1 MNADRHARVKAVF
14 LEACA
19 TPVDQRRAFLSRAC
33 ANDLDLQGE
42 AERLLSHHE
51 SKEQPAAR
59 ANEPHDATVLT
70 DDSAELLET
79 PHFSTGHLIA
89 DRYRVVSLLG
99 EGGTGRVYRVE
110 DLRLNMT
117 VALKFMPRLAALD
130 PAWRRRVESEVK
142 LSRSVSHPC
151 VCRVFDLGEVDGL
164 PYISMEF
171 VEGED
176 LASLRHRIGRLP
188 GDRATQIARQICAG
202 LAASHA
208 RGVLHR
214 DLKPSNIMLDAQG
227 NVRITDFGLAVIES
241 GKDRAEWIAGTPR
254 YMAPELFTGA
264 PPSKQSDIYA
274 LGLVLYELFTG
285 QPAFTADNA
294 AGYARCHR
302 KVEPPTPTSI
312 APQIDPSV
320 EAVILSC
327 LRKDPAERPASVL
340 HVAAALPGGSLLAA
354 ALAAGEIPTR
364 ELLAAAATERRVS
377 PRSMRWVASSSLT
390 LFITSILL
398 GHNTHP
404 ITATQGALSPDVLRS
419 KAREIAIQS
428 GLTSPPI
435 DTDYRYLSATETEL
449 SKVTGRVLQNAMN
462 SGPLFCY
469 RESRAGPLLRNVDLL
484 IFMMPGH
491 EPAPLTPSTDGVT
504 TIVLDSTGRLIW
516 FDSDTSPP
524 MTGSAPG
531 EQEQSTSINAA
542 RWAFMKASRNAVFLG
557 LLIVALPA
565 AWRSWRRGGD
575 LVAAVRVGTFIFILR
590 LAAELFSIHGIH
602 ADLEALDILARTIAS
617 ALAEALIVALFY
629 LALERQARRLWPR
642 ALGGWSRLISG
653 AYRDPYVGRDVALG
667 CVVGCFWAVITF
679 LDSKLPHM
687 LDWRARLP
695 LRLDQGL
702 NGLLAPRYAI
712 AGALESIRSG
722 IYQGMVMLSVLI
734 VATMLAGKRTWVA
747 LLIAW
752 LVCALMYA
760 PAASHPA
767 TAWTLHAFGGVALA
781 MFVLTNWGLV
791 SLLTAMLVVELLCV
805 FPITADLSH
814 WYAGYGLFSVAL
826 VVALGIWS
834 NYQSRQPAI
843 PGRLRPD

>member
-1 MNADRHARVKAVF
+1 MNSDRHARVKAIF
-14 LEACA
+14 LEASA
-19 TPVDQRRAFLSRAC
+19 LPVDQRRAFLSRVC
-33 ANDLDLQGE
+33 PNDLDLQGE
-42 AERLLSHHE
+42 VERLLSHHE
-51 SKEQPAAR
+51 SKAKPAVEAHT
-59 ANEPHDATVLT
+59 PLDATVMT

-79 PHFSTGHLIA
+79 PRFSTGHLIG

-117 VALKFMPRLAALD
+117 VALKFMPRLAGLD

-176 LASLRHRIGRLP
+176 LAALRHRIGRLP
-188 GDRATQIARQICAG
+188 GDRATLVARQICAG

-227 NVRITDFGLAVIES
+227 NVRITDFGLAVVDS
-241 GKDRAEWIAGTPR
+241 RKDRAEWIAGTPR

-264 PPSKQSDIYA
+264 HPSKQSDIYA
-274 LGLVLYELFTG
+274 LGLVLFELFTG

-294 AGYARCHR
+294 AGYARRHR
-302 KVEPPTPTSI
+302 KVEPPTPSSI
-312 APQIDPSV
+312 EPQVDPVV

-327 LRKDPAERPASVL
+327 LRKDPAERPVSVL
-340 HVAAALPGGSLLAA
+340 HVAAALPGGSLLTA

-377 PRSMRWVASSSLT
+377 PRGMRWVASASLT
-390 LFITSILL
+390 LFITAILL

-404 ITATQGALSPDVLRS
+404 ITATQGALSPEVLRA

-428 GLTSPPI
+428 GHTSPPI
-435 DTDYRYLSATETEL
+435 DTEYRYLSATEIEL
-449 SKVTGRVLQNAMN
+449 SRVAGGALQNAM
-462 SGPLFCY
+462 SAGPLFCY
-469 RESRAGPLLRNVDLL
+469 RESRAGPLLSNVDLL
-484 IFMMPGH
+484 LFMMPGH
-491 EPAPLTPSTDGVT
+491 EPIPLTPSTDGVT
-504 TIVLDSTGRLIW
+504 TVVLDSTGRLIW

-524 MTGSAPG
+524 TAASAPSDR
-531 EQEQSTSINAA
+531 EQSASINAT
-542 RWAFMKASRNAVFLG
+542 RWAFLKASRNAVFLA

-565 AWRSWRRGGD
+565 AWRSWRLGGD
-575 LVAAVRVGTFIFILR
+575 LVAAVRVGTFIFIVR
-590 LAAELFSIHGIH
+590 LASELFSVHGIH
-602 ADLEALDILARTIAS
+602 ADLETLDILTRTVAS
-617 ALAEALIVALFY
+617 ALAESLIVALFY

-653 AYRDPYVGRDVALG
+653 AYRDPFVGRDVALG
-667 CVVGCFWAVITF
+667 CVVGCFWAVIAF

-687 LDWRARLP
+687 LDWHARLP

-712 AGALESIRSG
+712 AGALESVRSG
-722 IYQGMVMLSVLI
+722 IYQGMVMLSVL
-734 VATMLAGKRTWVA
+734 VLATWLAGKRRWIALVVA
-747 LLIAW
+747 W
-752 LVCALMYA
+752 FVCALMYA

-791 SLLTAMLVVELLCV
+791 SLLTALLVLELLSA

-826 VVALGIWS
+826 VVALAIWS
-834 NYQSRQPAI
+834 NYQTRQAAI